1 VNVRQLFKD
10 RGLATEEQLAQ
21 AAAESENGESLVAT
35 LVSLGHV
42 SETDALSTL
51 AEAMGMPFVELAD
64 FKIDPAAIEGIPRR
78 FIFQNDLVPVE
89 RSDGVIRVAI
99 ADPLNLT
106 PLDELRLLIDVE
118 VEAVVAPAEQIRQ
131 AIRRHFGVGAEQLDN
146 MTDEQA
152 EDVELLGEIREGATE
167 GDLDLAAD
175 ASLVNLV
182 NQILIEALHGRA
194 SDVHME
200 PFEGTFRVRY
210 RVDGVLQDAGA
221 DQQIKAFQSAIVSR
235 IKIMSNLDVAEKRLP
250 QDGRMLLRIEGREV
264 DVRVSIIPNIT
275 GESVVLRLLERSSIR
290 YSLTELGMGE
300 DDLVVFS
307 RFIARPHG
315 IILVTGPTG
324 SGKTTTLYAA
334 LSKINT
340 IDRKII
346 TVEEPVE
353 YQLEGISQIQ
363 VRPEIGLTFARGLRH
378 ILRHDPDVVMV
389 GEIRDPETAQIAI
402 QSSLTG
408 HLVFSTV
415 HTNDAAGAVTR
426 MIDMGIEPYL
436 VASTVQGI
444 QAQRLVRLICEN
456 CKVEVPADDVPPEL
470 GEGIQLERQFRG
482 EGCSRCNN
490 TGYYGRQGIFEVLP
504 VTDPIRE
511 LIISHTA
518 SPAIK
523 EAGRQAGM
531 RTLREDGMRKVEAG
545 VTTIDEVMRVAIQD
559 ES

>member
-1 VNVRQLFKD
+1 MSLAERLKD
-10 RGLATEEQLAQ
+10 QGLVTDEQLAE
-21 AAAESENGESLVAT
+21 ARAKANAGGRLSDALVE
-35 LVSLGHV
+35 LGHV
-42 SETDALSTL
+42 DERSVLQALA
-51 AEAMGMPFVELAD
+51 AEMGMSFVDLSG
-64 FKIDPAAIEGIPRR
+64 FQIDPAVLEGIPRR
-78 FIFQNDLVPVE
+78 FIFRNEVVPLD
-89 RSDGVIRVAI
+89 RDGGRIRAAI
-99 ADPLNLT
+99 ADPLDLT
-106 PLDELRLLIDVE
+106 PVDELRLLTDCE
-118 VEAVVAPAEQIRQ
+118 VEPVAAPREQIAQ
-131 AIRRHFGVGAEQLDN
+131 AIRRHFGVGAETLDS
-146 MTDEQA
+146 MTA
-152 EDVELLGEIREGATE
+152 ETAEGVEILAEGSASAAE

-182 NQILIEALHGRA
+182 NQIMVEALHSRA
-194 SDVHME
+194 SDVHLE
-200 PFEGTFRVRY
+200 PFEDTLRVRY
-210 RVDGVLQDAGA
+210 RIDGVLHNAGA
-221 DQQIKAFQSAIVSR
+221 DPQIKAFQSAIVSR
-235 IKIMSNLDVAEKRLP
+235 VKIMAHLDVAEKRLP
-250 QDGRMLLRIEGREV
+250 QDGRIRLRIEGREV
-264 DVRVSIIPNIT
+264 DVRVSIIPT
-275 GESVVLRLLERSSIR
+275 LSGEGVVLRLLERSSLR
-290 YSLTELGMGE
+290 YSLAELGMP
-300 DDLVVFS
+300 DDALAAFAQL
-307 RFIARPHG
+307 IARPHG

-470 GEGIQLERQFRG
+470 GEGIRLERQFRG
-482 EGCSRCNN
+482 EGCPRCNN

-504 VTDPIRE
+504 VTDAIRE
-511 LIISHTA
+511 LIITHAA
-518 SPAIK
+518 SPVIK

-531 RTLREDGMRKVEAG
+531 RTLREDGMGKVEAG